1 MGILRFF
8 VTLRLLEIYYLFIW
22 VWLVVVSD
30 FCSIFVGKKFVMKS
44 FILAIII
51 SLAAVSC
58 GSQPKSVALAQHVTQ
73 PTQYTFRVK
82 AEYPHLRT
90 SYTQGLQ
97 FIDGELWEGT
107 GEWGESVLQK
117 IDLESGKAEVL
128 ARLPQTEFGEGITV
142 LGDKVFQLTWTN
154 NTAHIY
160 DRSGRLL
167 SNARY
172 AGEGWG
178 LTSDGEK
185 LYMSN
190 GTSTIYR
197 INPATFS
204 RESKMTV
211 TLRGAPLEM
220 INELEWIDGK
230 IWANVYTTD
239 QIVIINPK
247 TGVVEGVIDLAG
259 LQKEEDSFADTDVLN
274 GIAYDAATGRILLTG
289 KRWNKIYEIEIVKQ

>member
-1 MGILRFF
+1 
-8 VTLRLLEIYYLFIW
+8 
-22 VWLVVVSD
+22 
-30 FCSIFVGKKFVMKS
+30 MKS
-44 FILAIII
+44 FILALII
-51 SLAAVSC
+51 SLTVGSC
-58 GSQPKSVALAQHVTQ
+58 GSQSKSIAPKQYVVQ
-73 PTQYTFRVK
+73 PTEYTFRVK

-97 FIDGELWEGT
+97 FIDGQMWEGT

-117 IDLESGKAEVL
+117 IDLESGRAEVL

-142 LGDKVFQLTWTN
+142 LGDKVYQLTWTN
-154 NTAHIY
+154 NTVHIY
-160 DRSGRLL
+160 DLDGKLQ

-204 RESKMTV
+204 REGKLTV
-211 TLRGAPLEM
+211 TMRGAPLEM

-230 IWANVYTTD
+230 IWANVYTTNYV
-239 QIVIINPK
+239 VIINPD
-247 TGVVEGVIDLAG
+247 TGVVEGLIDFTG
-259 LQKEEDSFADTDVLN
+259 LQKAEDTFDDTDVLN
-274 GIAYDAATGRILLTG
+274 GIAYDAATKRIFLTG
-289 KRWNKIYEIEIVKQ
+289 KRWNKIYEVEIVKR